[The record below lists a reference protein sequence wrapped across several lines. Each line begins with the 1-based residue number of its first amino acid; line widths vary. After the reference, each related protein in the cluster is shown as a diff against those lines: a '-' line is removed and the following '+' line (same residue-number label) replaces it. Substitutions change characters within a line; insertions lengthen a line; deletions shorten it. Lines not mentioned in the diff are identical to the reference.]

1 MIWRARSLITTICFP
16 LSFPLLS
23 KLSRVK
29 KEKVEKWCAENKGL
43 EHFEVSAKEAISVE
57 KAFVRIAQLGLQNE
71 NDEDLYIPE
80 AIDMGGT
87 NEAATQDDCAC

>member
-1 MIWRARSLITTICFP
+1 M
-16 LSFPLLS
+16 
-23 KLSRVK
+23 
-29 KEKVEKWCAENKGL
+29 EKWCDENKGL

-71 NDEDLYIPE
+71 SEEDLYIPE